1 MLIVHIRLK
10 IKDNMVPQT
19 EPGKLVNT
27 VAHMLAPAMSHA
39 GSRMQPH
46 WHIAIHIFVYQQHSQ
61 LNKSALN
68 I

>member
-1 MLIVHIRLK
+1 
-10 IKDNMVPQT
+10 MVPQT